1 MTSANRS
8 EFSFLRTLTTWHCP
22 PAVQQSFDISCP
34 TGPTTATGRS
44 GFAAEGP
51 CRWAHRRKDGRIPY
65 RYTDLLH
72 ILCRQCQ
79 QLLFLSINIRS
90 LLRGSKH
97 AARMKQGDH
106 SVHQQQSTHMCYNHQ
121 PFLHAFNVPRFES
134 HCGRLCLSRQQLQY
148 TALGNFRRTQSPS
161 QLASSEGWRPPGAQS
176 TFIKWTGWTLALSW
190 LLYYYLHTI
199 IGLTQKTTHGVKSKK
214 LFFSD
219 HTAPTVRLGDKI
231 IRPVQIVIQIFP
243 KVFIME
249 QVE

>member
-1 MTSANRS
+1 MTNANRS
-8 EFSFLRTLTTWHCP
+8 EFRFLRTLTTWHCP

-34 TGPTTATGRS
+34 LGPQQQPAGA
-44 GFAAEGP
+44 GLLL
-51 CRWAHRRKDGRIPY
+51 WAHADGRTDGKTDGY
-65 RYTDLLH
+65 RTVTQNLLH

-176 TFIKWTGWTLALSW
+176 TFIK
-190 LLYYYLHTI
+190 
-199 IGLTQKTTHGVKSKK
+199 
-214 LFFSD
+214 
-219 HTAPTVRLGDKI
+219 
-231 IRPVQIVIQIFP
+231 
-243 KVFIME
+243 
-249 QVE
+249 